1 MTNIVSGAV
10 STVTD
15 LGKDEAWLHGW
26 LKEQPDRL
34 GLGDLSTTDSVAD
47 DDLSFVASD
56 DERSFSVDVQL
67 GEMEAS
73 RGFQVLDNWAR
84 SRVLHPDKT
93 HVAVLV
99 TEAVSDRYQTTLE
112 TLAEHLPLVVV
123 ELQVWK
129 GQKEAIVVP
138 HVALSS
144 DDVDLSSTP
153 AAQAAEAMA
162 KVDDATEAD
171 ETVEAEAE
179 AAVDAE
185 ETADG
190 SEVVSE
196 AEAVEAEAEAQA
208 EADAEVADDVPGNKD
223 DTGVGNPWG
232 LASDD
237 AENNDNDENSENGE
251 YHSSGTGSTGLLSK
265 VN

>member
-1 MTNIVSGAV
+1 MTNIVSGVV

-15 LGKDEAWLHGW
+15 LGKDEAWMQGW

-34 GLGDLSTTDSVAD
+34 GLGDLEVAD
-47 DDLSFVASD
+47 GASDDDRSFVAT
-56 DERSFSVDVQL
+56 DEDRCFSVDVQL

-84 SRVLHPDKT
+84 NRVLHPDKT

-99 TEAVSDRYQTTLE
+99 TEVMSDRYQTTLE

-129 GQKEAIVVP
+129 GEAEAIVIP

-144 DDVDLSSTP
+144 DDVDLADTP
-153 AAQAAEAMA
+153 AAKAAEVVA
-162 KVDDATEAD
+162 KVTDAAEDTESEGETD
-171 ETVEAEAE
+171 EAPDSDFVSEAEAE
-179 AAVDAE
+179 AA
-185 ETADG
+185 
-190 SEVVSE
+190 
-196 AEAVEAEAEAQA
+196 EAEAEA
-208 EADAEVADDVPGNKD
+208 ETPDNKD

-232 LASDD
+232 LPDTD
-237 AENNDNDENSENGE
+237 AEDGE
-251 YHSSGTGSTGLLSK
+251 IHASGNGSTGLLTK
-265 VN
+265 VGN

>member
-15 LGKDEAWLHGW
+15 LGKDEVWLQGW

-34 GLGDLSTTDSVAD
+34 GLGDLSATDSVAD
-47 DDLSFVASD
+47 DDRSFVASD
-56 DERSFSVDVQL
+56 DVRSFSVDVQL

-84 SRVLHPDKT
+84 SRIQHPDKT

-129 GQKEAIVVP
+129 GEEEAIVVP

-162 KVDDATEAD
+162 KIDDAAEDTVE
-171 ETVEAEAE
+171 VEAEAE
-179 AAVDAE
+179 AEAE
-185 ETADG
+185 ETVDEPA
-190 SEVVSE
+190 VVSE

-208 EADAEVADDVPGNKD
+208 EADAEVADDVPENKD

-237 AENNDNDENSENGE
+237 AENTEESENGE
-251 YHSSGTGSTGLLSK
+251 YHSSGTGSTGLLTK
-265 VN
+265 VG